1 MLVEEGI
8 LETSRFWYLSQL
20 ILSMGPYLSAPS
32 AEKPRSKGGQDFC
45 LRELF
50 IEQAGVGKAPR
61 SSSLRAAPA
70 AQSNRRGGAFGGTK
84 GEDPFHGKGILQV
97 VDGWTSLW
105 A

>member
-50 IEQAGVGKAPR
+50 VEQA
-61 SSSLRAAPA
+61 
-70 AQSNRRGGAFGGTK
+70 RGGESSKELITEGRSCSS
-84 GEDPFHGKGILQV
+84 E
-97 VDGWTSLW
+97 
-105 A
+105 